1 MKTLYE
7 VLNVDLSQ
15 QYTKER
21 KLSVLSTMGLDSDLM
36 LEVEDAVAEM
46 DIPEDDDRY
55 HWIQIFGRQSGAD
68 LLTIGKVQPENMLA
82 MAGLGADDYTPLL
95 TRAFAMVLG
104 DPLLSSINKPQFDAA
119 MRELLPEV
127 AGWSDD
133 RKEQVGGTF
142 LAVWRACAFGGAAPS
157 PSPSRML
164 LNYQQQRTDVFIS
177 CTG

>member
-1 MKTLYE
+1 MEHIMKTLYE

-82 MAGLGADDYTPLL
+82 MAGLGADDFKEAVKVATS
-95 TRAFAMVLG
+95 FARSLNTQT
-104 DPLLSSINKPQFDAA
+104 IEAEK
-119 MRELLPEV
+119 ELNTNTIDEAIV
-127 AGWSDD
+127 
-133 RKEQVGGTF
+133 
-142 LAVWRACAFGGAAPS
+142 
-157 PSPSRML
+157 
-164 LNYQQQRTDVFIS
+164 
-177 CTG
+177 